1 MLGSVQL
8 MLSVFSSGWQM
19 VSCIESEREGGSGVA
34 LAEARSNTTLTPNCM
49 YSNRFKDTDHF
60 LKSLY
65 PFSSAGPCP
74 THFHSHSKPSISL
87 CRIESRH
94 PFTLLSHACLLPTAA
109 PHPIPVALVL
119 TELGFLEHQEQRDCV
134 MNFSRR

>member
-8 MLSVFSSGWQM
+8 MLSIFSLGWQM
-19 VSCIESEREGGSGVA
+19 ASHIESQRKGGSGVA
-34 LAEARSNTTLTPNCM
+34 LAEARSNTTLAPTCM
-49 YSNRFKDTDHF
+49 YSNHFKDTDHF

-65 PFSSAGPCP
+65 PFSSARPCP
-74 THFHSHSKPSISL
+74 AHFHSHSKPSVSL

-94 PFTLLSHACLLPTAA
+94 PFTLPSRACLLPTAA
-109 PHPIPVALVL
+109 PHTIPVALVL
-119 TELGFLEHQEQRDCV
+119 TELGFLEHQGQRDCV